1 MGRFFSELYDLE
13 IDLTGDDFLI
23 SPQLARAQLPAG
35 PSPRTGVLVIEQD
48 DELQLGV
55 YLDPS
60 DRDDPVTL
68 VEEASHLVCLLWHA
82 THDLPVSALILELQS
97 EIDRFLYFCH
107 ESGQLSFD
115 CFEIDTWAGWTPK
128 LGSATRSRAGGPI
141 AIAASWLGVL
151 PDAATPPGWPESC
164 AASTGHPPRPSSP
177 ADPPPPASEGSVAR
191 NPPNPLTFVSFS

>member
-115 CFEIDTWAGWTPK
+115 CFEIDTWADWMD
-128 LGSATRSRAGGPI
+128 AETRERY
-141 AIAASWLGVL
+141 
-151 PDAATPPGWPESC
+151 E
-164 AASTGHPPRPSSP
+164 
-177 ADPPPPASEGSVAR
+177 VAR
-191 NPPNPLTFVSFS
+191 RRAHRYCRELARRFAGRGDTPGPARELRRFYRASPETKLAS